1 MLRAYDKP
9 TGKDVG
15 AVSLPAPQSG
25 SPMTYLFDSRQFV
38 AVASGP
44 SILAFA
50 LPAES
55 R

>member
-1 MLRAYDKP
+1 VAFAAADARS
-9 TGKDVG
+9 GKRLWSQFG
-15 AVSLPAPQSG
+15 
-25 SPMTYLFDSRQFV
+25 SRQFV

-50 LPAES
+50 LPADS